1 MPNPQLENGFI
12 QIATEIWEKLGRYR
26 LSGEEWLVLN
36 CVLRKTYG
44 WHKKDDHISF
54 TQFEKYT
61 GLKRASVYRAVK
73 KLYVKKLI
81 GISKSANSQVNLY
94 CFNKLISQWQPI
106 SKRANSGK
114 SISKK
119 ANRVLAKRYTK
130 VLAKRRNT
138 IYKKDTITKDNI
150 VLFLNEFN
158 NLFERQ
164 YKPTAGRVK
173 KLDLRLKSFSL
184 EDILKALHNLSQS
197 PFHRGVND
205 RGWSADPDFLI
216 RNDEQIDKWLNVNME
231 EAKQLS
237 KFSKEAKNAN
247 RFIGSI

>member
-12 QIATEIWEKLGRYR
+12 QIATEIWEKLGCYR

-73 KLYVKKLI
+73 KLYAKKLI

-106 SKRANSGK
+106 SKRAYTSKG
-114 SISKK
+114 ISKK
-119 ANRVLAKRYTK
+119 ANRVSTK
-130 VLAKRRNT
+130 KLTEVLAKRRNT
-138 IYKKDTITKDNI
+138 IYKKDTITKDI
-150 VLFLNEFN
+150 L
-158 NLFERQ
+158 
-164 YKPTAGRVK
+164 PIK
-173 KLDLRLKSFSL
+173 KYSSLKDIS
-184 EDILKALHNLSQS
+184 EADILQIATEYKVSVGFVRLQLEKVRNYCSSKGKVYKNYKSALRNFVLGDMQRNIERSAYDNKRGIDASNL
-197 PFHRGVND
+197 
-205 RGWSADPDFLI
+205 
-216 RNDEQIDKWLNVNME
+216 
-231 EAKQLS
+231 
-237 KFSKEAKNAN
+237 
-247 RFIGSI
+247 